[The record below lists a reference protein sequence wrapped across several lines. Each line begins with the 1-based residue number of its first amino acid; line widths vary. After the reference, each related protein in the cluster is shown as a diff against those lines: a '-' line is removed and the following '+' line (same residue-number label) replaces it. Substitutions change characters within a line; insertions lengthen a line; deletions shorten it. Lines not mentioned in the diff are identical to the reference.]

1 MATNPDQDQ
10 AVRPGAL
17 VRFSSLAE
25 ENLEGEEEIRVLTRT
40 DQDRP
45 PLASPPLERRG
56 LEG

>member
-1 MATNPDQDQ
+1 M
-10 AVRPGAL
+10 RPGAL

-25 ENLEGEEEIRVLTRT
+25 ESLEGEEEIRVLTRT

-56 LEG
+56 SKVRDRRLPEVLA